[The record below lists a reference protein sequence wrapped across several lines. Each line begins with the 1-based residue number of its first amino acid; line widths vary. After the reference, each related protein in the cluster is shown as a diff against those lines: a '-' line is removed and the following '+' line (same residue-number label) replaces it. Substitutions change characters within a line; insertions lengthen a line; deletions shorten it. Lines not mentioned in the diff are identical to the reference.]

1 MYRSNERLIIF
12 DADGTIVDAFSAID
26 QTFSKHGMEL
36 GALERFQKRRN
47 LFKYM
52 GGLKEFPFN
61 LKQQLG
67 KQSRKKLLATLTD
80 VYRNHAQLYP
90 GVADLIRTLI
100 AATGIR
106 VGLVTR
112 NITNEPEL
120 TLRILLARHDIDLD
134 ALDYM
139 AHVPLGQEKTAAFRA
154 ARKSFDIN
162 PARSFACGD
171 EHKDFAA
178 AVAAGMHPFIV
189 SYGFEDYTRLT
200 RKFEVPE
207 DVISQTP
214 QDLCTRVLHALD
226 IQAGDVSGLAS
237 PLHGANM
244 APLQSRRD

>member
-1 MYRSNERLIIF
+1 M
-12 DADGTIVDAFSAID
+12 D
-26 QTFSKHGMEL
+26 L

-120 TLRILLARHDIDLD
+120 TLRKLLARHDIDLD

-226 IQAGDVSGLAS
+226 IDAAHVSDPPS
-237 PLHGANM
+237 PAHGTNKATRQNH
-244 APLQSRRD
+244 LD